1 MKRQFKIVKIA
12 NKLRIM
18 RPYKKVMLSRSRAG
32 NFGIFIFMLAISA
45 FMVLPL
51 LYSVIQ
57 AFKPIDEIFA
67 YPPRFFVNHPTVQ
80 NFKDAFT
87 LAGNLWVP
95 FSRYAF
101 NSLLVSIGGT
111 SLYVIVAS
119 LAAYPLAK
127 GRFRGKATLSRLI
140 VWTMMFSAEVL
151 VIPRYIIIS
160 IFGMVDT
167 YFAVILPALSA
178 TMGVFLIRQFI
189 DASIPD
195 STLEAARIDGA
206 NEYRIFGSIVM
217 PSIKPAWLTVI
228 IFTFQS
234 LWNGNPQ
241 SYIYSEQ
248 LKTLPTVMSTIASG
262 GIARSGASAAV
273 AVIMMIPPI
282 AVFIFTQSSVMETM
296 AHSGLK

>member
-1 MKRQFKIVKIA
+1 MNTQFKIVKIA
-12 NKLRIM
+12 HKLRIM
-18 RPYKKVMLSRSRAG
+18 RPYKKVMLSRSRVG

-67 YPPRFFVNHPTVQ
+67 YPPRFFVKHPTAQ
-80 NFKDAFT
+80 NFRDAFT

-151 VIPRYIIIS
+151 VIPRYIIVS
-160 IFGMVDT
+160 MFGMVDT

-206 NEYRIFGSIVM
+206 NEFRIFGSIVM